1 MKKNSIAVYI
11 CMLVLSLAAV
21 PAFGQADR
29 NQGIIKSALLGLE
42 YEVKAG
48 FNIGGTAPLPL
59 PLRFGR

>member
-1 MKKNSIAVYI
+1 MKKKSIAIYI
-11 CMLVLSLAAV
+11 CMLVLSLATV

-48 FNIGGTAPLPL
+48 FNIGGTAPLP
-59 PLRFGR
+59 